1 MIPLNTT
8 TFVASIFG
16 SGEARRGSI
25 PRSGGSRPQLPGEN
39 HLERHWPIEAH
50 LPGPIDHAHAAAR
63 DFLKK
68 FVIAEI
74 TDARISDFGF
84 RISDPSVSSE
94 PAPIPM
100 ANASRQAG
108 QLPAGPSPE
117 SFAPHCGHVFTAGP
131 SSSFNV

>member
-25 PRSGGSRPQLPGEN
+25 PRSGGSRRQLPGEN

-74 TDARISDFGF
+74 TDARIPDFGF
-84 RISDPSVSSE
+84 RISDFR
-94 PAPIPM
+94 PIGFI
-100 ANASRQAG
+100 RAG
-108 QLPAGPSPE
+108 AHPDG
-117 SFAPHCGHVFTAGP
+117 
-131 SSSFNV
+131 